1 MRVYYD
7 LEGRRL
13 YLNRGGKEYFS
24 IGFPKEARQI
34 KVSEGEKPYRVMH
47 VTFEEFGVWLD
58 FWGSGNEGRVT
69 AEIDSAFE
77 IDLRMDV
84 DVSRMP
90 YTISYFDFFSFTFE
104 VDWRGPCNMIR
115 LEETSDDYF
124 LTIFDFER
132 LFFQNLGVFFGGG
145 SLYLPED
152 YQMWAWKNWVKYLI
166 FIGRESAKCPVGSG
180 EIYER
185 LRRLGK
191 ID

>member
-1 MRVYYD
+1 MRLYYD
-7 LEGRRL
+7 SEGRRL

-24 IGFPKEARQI
+24 IGFPREARQI
-34 KVSEGEKPYRVMH
+34 KVFEDKSPYRAIH
-47 VTFEEFGVWLD
+47 FTFEEFGDWLD
-58 FWGSGNEGRVT
+58 FWGSGNEVRVT
-69 AEIDSAFE
+69 AKIDSKFE
-77 IDLRMDV
+77 IDLQMDV

-90 YTISYFDFFSFTFE
+90 YVACFFDIYSFTFE
-104 VDWRGPCNMIR
+104 ADWKGPCNMIR

-132 LFFQNLGVFFGGG
+132 LFFQGLGVFFGGG
-145 SLYLPED
+145 TLYLPED
-152 YQMWAWKNWVKYLI
+152 YQMWAWKNAVKYLN
-166 FIGRESAKCPVGSG
+166 FIGRESAQCTVKSG